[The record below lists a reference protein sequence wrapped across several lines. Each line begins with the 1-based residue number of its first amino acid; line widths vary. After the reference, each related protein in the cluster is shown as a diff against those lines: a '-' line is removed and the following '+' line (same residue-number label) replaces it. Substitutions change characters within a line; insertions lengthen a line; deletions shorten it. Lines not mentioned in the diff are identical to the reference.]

1 MRKLPPAHPSRR
13 PIIGRIDDAA
23 KSLNPLLILVAA
35 ILAIV
40 DISAYSALELGRRYR
55 PQSEVTP
62 PDDAP
67 ATRQPGDISS
77 SPVAPS

>member
-23 KSLNPLLILVAA
+23 KNLNPLLILIAA

-40 DISAYSALELGRRYR
+40 DISGYSALELGRRYR
-55 PQSEVTP
+55 PQPEVTP
-62 PDDAP
+62 ADLPAAP
-67 ATRQPGDISS
+67 QPGDTPS

>member
-1 MRKLPPAHPSRR
+1 MRKLPPAHPSRQ

-23 KSLNPLLILVAA
+23 KSLNPLLILIAA

-40 DISAYSALELGRRYR
+40 DISGYSAQELGRRYR
-55 PQSEVTP
+55 SQPEVTP
-62 PDDAP
+62 VDLPAAPRPDDSP
-67 ATRQPGDISS
+67 S

>member
-13 PIIGRIDDAA
+13 PIIGRIDGAA

-35 ILAIV
+35 ILAII
-40 DISAYSALELGRRYR
+40 DISGYSALELGRRYR
-55 PQSEVTP
+55 SQPAVTP
-62 PDDAP
+62 VDLPAAPRPDDTA
-67 ATRQPGDISS
+67 S

>member
-1 MRKLPPAHPSRR
+1 MEKRPPAHPPWR

-23 KSLNPLLILVAA
+23 RRLNPLLVLVAA

-40 DISAYSALELGRRYR
+40 NISGYSALELGRRYR
-55 PQSEVTP
+55 APPEVTP
-62 PDDAP
+62 VDLPAAP
-67 ATRQPGDISS
+67 GPGDT

>member
-40 DISAYSALELGRRYR
+40 DLSGYSALELGRRYR
-55 PQSEVTP
+55 PQSEA
-62 PDDAP
+62 AP
-67 ATRQPGDISS
+67 ANVPATPQPGDISS

>member
-1 MRKLPPAHPSRR
+1 M
-13 PIIGRIDDAA
+13 DDAA

-40 DISAYSALELGRRYR
+40 DISGYSARELGRRYR
-55 PQSEVTP
+55 PQSVA
-62 PDDAP
+62 AP
-67 ATRQPGDISS
+67 ADVPATPQKGDISS

>member
-23 KSLNPLLILVAA
+23 KNLNPLLLLVAA

-40 DISAYSALELGRRYR
+40 DISGYSAQELGRRYR
-55 PQSEVTP
+55 PQPEVTP
-62 PDDAP
+62 VDLPVAPLPDDSP
-67 ATRQPGDISS
+67 S